1 MQTRHTNRPLN
12 ITPYLDTIRQTIE
25 KIKIIERHKNPPT
38 QNGLRAIASIIIHL
52 RYGI

>member
-1 MQTRHTNRPLN
+1 LWEGPSYINPLFGH
-12 ITPYLDTIRQTIE
+12 YLPTIE